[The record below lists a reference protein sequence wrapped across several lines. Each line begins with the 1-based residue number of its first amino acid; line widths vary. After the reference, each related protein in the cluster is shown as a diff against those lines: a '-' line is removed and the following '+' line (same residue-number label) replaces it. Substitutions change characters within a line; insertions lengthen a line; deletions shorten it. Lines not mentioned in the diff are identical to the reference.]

1 MDTAS
6 FVAALTSLLAIGL
19 TVVLLRLVRQD
30 RQRSEARVAALVSM
44 AGMPASEPAPARVFE
59 HPPLRLERRAAAPVR
74 LSAADVE
81 IFRDTSPAAAPALF
95 EPATP
100 KTARHLLYV
109 GVGAVAMVALVTLGF
124 RWSVSPAGPT
134 TETIASIATPAPVVA
149 QPIGLVAL
157 RHEQSA
163 DGTLVISGVVRNP
176 QDSISREKLFA
187 AASLI
192 DAAGVLVATARAPLD
207 FTTLAPGEESPFVVR
222 VASAGGVARYRIGF
236 RDEQGAPVAH
246 VDRR

>member
-19 TVVLLRLVRQD
+19 TFVLLRLVRQD

-59 HPPLRLERRAAAPVR
+59 HPPLRLERRAAAP
-74 LSAADVE
+74 
-81 IFRDTSPAAAPALF
+81 ALV

-100 KTARHLLYV
+100 KTASHLLYV
-109 GVGAVAMVALVTLGF
+109 GVGAVAMVALLTLGF

-134 TETIASIATPAPVVA
+134 TETVASVATPAPAVA

-236 RDEQGAPVAH
+236 RNEQGAPVAH